1 MGFQT
6 SPVDPSADN
15 WSTPSSRKDIIL
27 VQHTRD
33 YLNYSTLDILYNTTK
48 SQSTK
53 STTLNLFTPF
63 NQESLNNIQLPRLR
77 VTNNL
82 K

>member
-1 MGFQT
+1 
-6 SPVDPSADN
+6 VV
-15 WSTPSSRKDIIL
+15 L
-27 VQHTRD
+27 VKHTRD

-53 STTLNLFTPF
+53 STKLNLFTPF
-63 NQESLNNIQLPRLR
+63 NQESVNKLHLPKLSVPNNI
-77 VTNNL
+77 